1 MNTRDLVIALR
12 KEVIQS
18 PMDDYENLFEKTE
31 ASEVTDDYWKHALSL
46 YRGLDTNQRETFL
59 HILRQV
65 MVDTVSHVFAV
76 LDGVSFLENQHQDF
90 DLSYEGQQL
99 NGELQETFL
108 QIEEDGP

>member
-18 PMDDYENLFEKTE
+18 NMDEYESLFEKTQ
-31 ASEVTDDYWKHALSL
+31 AAEVTDDYWKDALSL
-46 YRGLDTNQRETFL
+46 YRGLDINQREIFL
-59 HILRQV
+59 RILRQV
-65 MVDTVSHVFAV
+65 MVDTISHVFAV

-99 NGELQETFL
+99 NGKLQEAFL
-108 QIEEDGP
+108 QIEEDGE